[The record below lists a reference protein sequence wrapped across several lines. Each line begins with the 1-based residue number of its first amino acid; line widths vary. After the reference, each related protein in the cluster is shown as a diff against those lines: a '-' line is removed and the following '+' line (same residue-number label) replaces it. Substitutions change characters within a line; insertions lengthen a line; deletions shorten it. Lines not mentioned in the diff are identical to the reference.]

1 MKDMKNLIYIFS
13 CASLLLFQSC
23 RPSKPERM
31 ERLLNQWHGKEIQ
44 FPKDAKVLQPFL
56 PRPRLSP
63 KEGGITSK
71 GNQYF

>member
-23 RPSKPERM
+23 RPSEQERM

-44 FPKDAKVLQPFL
+44 FPKDVKVL
-56 PRPRLSP
+56 
-63 KEGGITSK
+63 
-71 GNQYF
+71 

>member
-1 MKDMKNLIYIFS
+1 MKDMKNLIYILL
-13 CASLLLFQSC
+13 CMLLFLFHSC
-23 RPSKPERM
+23 RPSEQERM

-63 KEGGITSK
+63 KEGGSGK
-71 GNQYF
+71 CKQFF

>member
-23 RPSKPERM
+23 RPSEQERM

-44 FPKDAKVLQPFL
+44 FPKDVKVLQPFL

-63 KEGGITSK
+63 KEGGNASK
-71 GNQYF
+71 GNVYF

>member
-23 RPSKPERM
+23 RPSEQERM

-44 FPKDAKVLQPFL
+44 FPSV
-56 PRPRLSP
+56 P
-63 KEGGITSK
+63 KFAVYGEDTMNINSTFETEK
-71 GNQYF
+71 YKTI

>member
-23 RPSKPERM
+23 RPSEQERM

-44 FPKDAKVLQPFL
+44 SPSVPKFAVYGEDTMKINSTFETQ
-56 PRPRLSP
+56 
-63 KEGGITSK
+63 KYKTI
-71 GNQYF
+71 